1 MPSYQWIK
9 QNQREQIG
17 QLIKKMIK
25 NSSDVHLGYWH
36 EELKAAREGIT
47 TDGKF
52 SKDGILWLDRL
63 ASLEKMLI
71 SEGLTTD
78 LKNRAYIDKTRQEDQ
93 PKKVVKSRFAR
104 DDFNMN
110 KTGQEDH

>member
-71 SEGLTTD
+71 SEGLTLS
-78 LKNRAYIDKTRQEDQ
+78 LKTRAYTNRKINEK
-93 PKKVVKSRFAR
+93 
-104 DDFNMN
+104 
-110 KTGQEDH
+110 

>member
-1 MPSYQWIK
+1 MPSLQWIK
-9 QNQREQIG
+9 QNQREQTG
-17 QLIKKMIK
+17 KLIKNMI
-25 NSSDVHLGYWH
+25 NGTSDKHLGYWY

-71 SEGLTTD
+71 SEGLTLS
-78 LKNRAYIDKTRQEDQ
+78 LKTSAYKDSKTNE
-93 PKKVVKSRFAR
+93 K
-104 DDFNMN
+104 
-110 KTGQEDH
+110 

>member
-1 MPSYQWIK
+1 MPSHQWI
-9 QNQREQIG
+9 NENRRGQIG

-25 NSSDVHLGYWH
+25 NSSDEHLGYWY
-36 EELKAAREGIT
+36 EELKAARKGIT

-71 SEGLTTD
+71 SEGLTLS
-78 LKNRAYIDKTRQEDQ
+78 LKTSAYKDS
-93 PKKVVKSRFAR
+93 KS
-104 DDFNMN
+104 DE
-110 KTGQEDH
+110 K